1 MPRINEAF
9 HSYIRSYEMG
19 KEGELVKFLHPEHS
33 YYAPGNTDKLNLEG
47 RIEDEHYFF
56 DGFSGIK
63 AKIDDE
69 IIDGERIA
77 ARITMTCKH
86 TGSFHGIEATGR
98 DIRISY
104 IEILHFKDGLIIDE
118 WAEFDMMN
126 LMNQMKG

>member
-1 MPRINEAF
+1 MSSINEVF
-9 HSYIRSYEMG
+9 HAYILSYETG
-19 KEGELVKFLHPEHS
+19 KQGELARYLHPKHS
-33 YYAPGNTDKLNLEG
+33 YYAPGNNDKLNLEG
-47 RIEDEHYFF
+47 RINDERYFF

-63 AKIDDE
+63 TKIDDE
-69 IIDGERIA
+69 LVDGERIA

-98 DIRISY
+98 NIRISY

-126 LMNQMKG
+126 IMNQMKG